1 MGLDTVELVMM
12 VEEEFEVVISNDAAS
27 RVDAVGNLTDLV
39 VDLLRADGR
48 PLPRPEVRARIVAI
62 VRRFVDAPTPLAD
75 SVSFVRDLGMD

>member
-1 MGLDTVELVMM
+1 MD
-12 VEEEFEVVISNDAAS
+12 VEEEFEIVISNDAAS
-27 RVDAVGNLTDLV
+27 RVDTVGSLTDLV

-48 PLPRPEVRARIVAI
+48 PLPRPEVRARIVEI